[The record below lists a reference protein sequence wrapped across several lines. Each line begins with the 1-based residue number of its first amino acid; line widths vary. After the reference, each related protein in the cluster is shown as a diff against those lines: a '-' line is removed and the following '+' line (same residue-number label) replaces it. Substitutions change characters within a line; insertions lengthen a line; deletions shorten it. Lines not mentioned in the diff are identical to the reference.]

1 MTETAFNSPNY
12 DVRPV
17 LGRLMSGEEVI
28 DRPNSHLHVEHEL
41 LERALGMINSFGR
54 DFMVEE
60 VFMGEQVGYSH
71 CVETTEE
78 DRIVYAFR
86 PNRSGPTRFVRDRDV
101 EPTES
106 VTVILKRTEDP
117 ATMVL
122 ISAWAGN
129 PAPPEP
135 WDRNATDNSQEFWSN
150 HALVWGTQEID
161 AIRLISP
168 Q

>member
-1 MTETAFNSPNY
+1 MTEISFNSPNY
-12 DVRPV
+12 DVRPI
-17 LGRLMSGEEVI
+17 LGRLMSGEEVV
-28 DRPNSHLHVEHEL
+28 DRPNSHLHMEHQL
-41 LERALGMINSFGR
+41 LERALGMINSAGR

-71 CVETTEE
+71 CVETNE
-78 DRIVYAFR
+78 DDQIIYAYR
-86 PNRSGPTRFVRDRDV
+86 PHRFGPTRFVINRKT

-135 WDRNATDNSQEFWSN
+135 WDKNAADNSQAFWSN

-161 AIRLISP
+161 ALRPISP
-168 Q
+168 A